1 MQVSAPISD
10 SQRIASLDVL
20 RGFAL
25 LGILLLNIIGFGF
38 IASAYVAPS
47 LTIHS
52 TADLVAWLLVELT
65 AEGAMRGLFSIL
77 FGAGVVLFLGRDNS
91 GRGWLH
97 VKRTF
102 WLLIFGLI
110 NGYLL
115 LWTGDILVTYALCG
129 FILFFVRN
137 VSGKRLFISSCVI
150 FALLTLQNAG
160 MHLGLEYLE
169 GSAEKVETL
178 KTQGKPIPE
187 DLKAADADWRE
198 FADEYLPSTQK
209 ISEEVS
215 ARGESYASA
224 FNWTLE
230 HNTEILL
237 GSIWFIMLP
246 DALAAMLLGMALFK
260 LGVLQGRLDLTVYR
274 NMAIYGMLVGLMINT
289 YEAWGAYIGD
299 FQILASF
306 GPISPTYHLGRMALA
321 IGWIGIIMLLLRNFK
336 IGSRLA
342 AVGRMALTN
351 YLMHSLICLF
361 IFTGAG
367 FGLINQ
373 LARWQLYGV
382 VLAIWIVQ
390 LYLSPWWLARYR
402 YGPLEWLWRALTYG
416 NLPQFK
422 R

>member
-137 VSGKRLFISSCVI
+137 VSGKRLLISSCVI

-198 FADEYLPSTQK
+198 FADEYLPSTKK
-209 ISEEVS
+209 ISEEVG

-289 YEAWGAYIGD
+289 YEAWGAYISD
-299 FQILASF
+299 FQILAAF

>member
-150 FALLTLQNAG
+150 FALLTLQNAA

-198 FADEYLPSTQK
+198 FADEYLPSTQ
-209 ISEEVS
+209 
-215 ARGESYASA
+215 
-224 FNWTLE
+224 
-230 HNTEILL
+230 
-237 GSIWFIMLP
+237 
-246 DALAAMLLGMALFK
+246 
-260 LGVLQGRLDLTVYR
+260 
-274 NMAIYGMLVGLMINT
+274 
-289 YEAWGAYIGD
+289 
-299 FQILASF
+299 
-306 GPISPTYHLGRMALA
+306 
-321 IGWIGIIMLLLRNFK
+321 
-336 IGSRLA
+336 
-342 AVGRMALTN
+342 
-351 YLMHSLICLF
+351 
-361 IFTGAG
+361 
-367 FGLINQ
+367 
-373 LARWQLYGV
+373 
-382 VLAIWIVQ
+382 
-390 LYLSPWWLARYR
+390 
-402 YGPLEWLWRALTYG
+402 
-416 NLPQFK
+416 
-422 R
+422 